1 MGQLKPGARYIYE
14 RNNGVT
20 YAREFGADPSTRQV
34 VGWEYDPT
42 KPGFDPRS
50 SGQKDLDAH
59 NLWIKIRLAGKK
71 NPALQKAIE
80 NVILIYKLSEEK
92 L

>member
-1 MGQLKPGARYIYE
+1 MGSLKPGATYIHE
-14 RNNGVT
+14 RVDNVI
-20 YAREFGADPSTRQV
+20 YAREIGADPSTRQA
-34 VGWEYDPT
+34 VGWDYDPGN
-42 KPGFDPRS
+42 PLFDPRTE
-50 SGQKDLDAH
+50 GKKELDDH